1 MTRPFQRAQ
10 RLFSKLQFRLLFL
23 LVLLLLPAL
32 LLSIYTASEQGQLAT
47 RSAQQEALRLAQIS
61 AANQEQ
67 RVSRAREL
75 LIALA
80 QLPTLQ
86 AGDTAACNKLLSEL
100 VPQYASYTN
109 LFMVD
114 AQGNTICSGLETPPG
129 FNVAGVTWFKR
140 AMVNEGFNASD
151 YDIGALTRR
160 PVITFSYPIYD
171 VDGDI
176 RYQVGASLDLQRVGR
191 FITPS
196 QLPAD
201 TTITVIDRKGVILY
215 RFPDDNSQATGTPWA
230 DIVLLQKVLT
240 EQTGTSEARDIDGVE
255 RLYGFTQLDGTNGSA
270 YVLVG
275 TARNIA
281 FAEAN
286 RLLTQNLIGLA
297 IVGLSSIIL
306 IAYGVSGFL
315 VRPVQALV
323 QGTLRLA
330 EGNLKTRIDLRQVE
344 NTSELVEL
352 GRAFNQMAAS
362 VEELRD
368 NLEAKVQERTQRL
381 EFLSQISMTLWS
393 STLSYEN
400 VLKSLAQLAVPTT
413 ADWCSIDLIREDG
426 TLRQLALVQ
435 RDSERQDM
443 VSRIRIDKLKRP
455 DLLNPAISV
464 VNTGKPL
471 LISHIDDDRLKQ
483 AAPDESTLQIIRE
496 FRLRSMLFVPLVT
509 RGQLIG
515 VLGFSTS
522 EESGRTYQQDD
533 VSFAEEIARRAAMV
547 VENARLYSET
557 EQSRKWLEI
566 TLSSIGDAVI
576 ATDTSQQITFMNPVA
591 RTLTGWDDDPI
602 GRHINEVFRIVN
614 EHTREPASNPVTR
627 VLHEGG
633 IIGLANHT
641 LLIAKDGTERPIA
654 DSGAPILDSSG
665 NTIGAVLVFRD
676 VTAER
681 ATQNQIQASEAR
693 YRDLFENAND
703 IIYTL
708 DLDGNLTSINK
719 IGERVT
725 GYSRDD
731 LLGKSIENVILP
743 DYHRPMLDMLQ
754 RKMDGETRTTY
765 PLEVLAKDG
774 HRVTLE
780 VSSRLI
786 HENNRPVGIQG
797 IARDIT
803 ERARTERALQFLA
816 DASGALSTS
825 LDYEITMRNLAELTV
840 PVMADWCSVF
850 IDQDNGEV
858 QEFATLETRLAV
870 ERRFADE
877 SLDALLAEV
886 RSGNSKIVNTPE
898 GSTGDELPSAMIVP
912 LIMRGRAVGALLFM
926 RRLVYDA
933 AFDLPLAQELA
944 RRAANAIENARLHRQ
959 AQEIAVIEE
968 RQRLAR
974 DLHDAVTQTL
984 FTASIMAESLTR
996 QTKRNP
1002 EKMLQ
1007 NLSTLHEL
1015 ARGALAE
1022 MRTLLLELRPAN
1034 LVNTSMSDLLR
1045 QLTEAARARKKITFD
1060 LHLNERQSLP
1070 PSAHIAVYRI
1080 AQESLN
1086 NIVKHAQA
1094 DAVTVEFNNDA
1105 EAMTLRIMD
1114 NGLGFTSNAQSA
1126 GMGLRMMQE
1135 RAEEIGA
1142 ALEVSS
1148 VPKGGTQITV
1158 TLQHNGTKQARNQ
1171 EDKSAGNRVL

>member
-1 MTRPFQRAQ
+1 MARPIQRAQ
-10 RLFSKLQFRLLFL
+10 RLFSKLQFRLLLL

-32 LLSIYTASEQGQLAT
+32 LLSVYTASEQGQLAT
-47 RSAQQEALRLAQIS
+47 RSAQQEALRLAQLS

-80 QLPTLQ
+80 QLPALQ
-86 AGDTAACNKLLSEL
+86 QGDTTACNKLLSEL

-129 FNVAGVTWFKR
+129 FNVSGVNWFKR
-140 AMVNEGFNASD
+140 AMQNKGFNASD
-151 YDIGALTRR
+151 YDLGALTRR

-171 VDGDI
+171 TNGEI

-191 FITPS
+191 FIAAS

-201 TTITVIDRKGVILY
+201 TTITVIDRKGIILY
-215 RFPDDNSQATGTPWA
+215 RFPDENSQSTGAPWGDTA
-230 DIVLLQKVLT
+230 LLQRVLT
-240 EQTGTSEARDIDGVE
+240 EQTGTSEARDIDGVD

-275 TARNIA
+275 TARNVA

-286 RLLTQNLIGLA
+286 RLLTQNLIGLG
-297 IVGLSSIIL
+297 IVGLSSVLL
-306 IAYGVSGFL
+306 IAYGISGFL

-330 EGNLKTRIDLRQVE
+330 EGNLKTRIDLHQVE

-368 NLEAKVQERTQRL
+368 NLEAKVQERTRRL

-393 STLSYEN
+393 STLNYEN
-400 VLKSLAQLAVPTT
+400 VLKSLAQLAVPTI
-413 ADWCSIDLIREDG
+413 ADGCSIDLITEDG
-426 TLRQLALVQ
+426 SLRQLALVQ
-435 RDSERQDM
+435 RDLKSQEL
-443 VSRIRIDKLKRP
+443 VSRIRAEKMSRR
-455 DLLNPAISV
+455 DLLNPALTV
-464 VNTGKPL
+464 VATGQPV
-471 LISHIDDDRLKQ
+471 LIPKVEEEMLKQ
-483 AAPDESTLQIIRE
+483 AAPGESTLPMIRD
-496 FRLRSMLFVPLVT
+496 LRVCSMLFVPLVT

-515 VLGFSTS
+515 VLGLSTS
-522 EESGRTYQQDD
+522 EESGRTYQQED
-533 VSFAEEIARRAAMV
+533 VAFAEEIARRAAMV

-576 ATDTSQQITFMNPVA
+576 ATDTAQQITFMNPVA
-591 RTLTGWDDDPI
+591 KALTGWEENPI
-602 GRHINEVFRIVN
+602 GRHINDVFHIIN
-614 EHTREPASNPVTR
+614 EHTREPASNPVVH
-627 VLHEGG
+627 VLDEGG
-633 IIGLANHT
+633 IVGLANHT
-641 LLIAKDGTERPIA
+641 VLIARDGTERPIA

-665 NTIGAVLVFRD
+665 KTIGAVLVFRD

-681 ATQNQIQASEAR
+681 TTQNQIQASEAR

-708 DLDGNLTSINK
+708 DMNGNLTSINK
-719 IGERVT
+719 IGERAT
-725 GYSRDD
+725 GYSRDE
-731 LLGKSIENVILP
+731 LLGKPISTLILS
-743 DYHRPMLDMLQ
+743 DYHSPMLTMLQ
-754 RKMDGETRTTY
+754 RKLDGEARTTY
-765 PLEVLAKDG
+765 PLEIMAKDG

-786 HENNRPVGIQG
+786 YENNRPVGVQG

-816 DASGALSTS
+816 DASAALSTS
-825 LDYEITMRNLAELTV
+825 LDYEITMRNLAELTI

-850 IDQDNGEV
+850 IDQENGEV

-870 ERRFADE
+870 ERRFPED
-877 SLDALLAEV
+877 SLDALLADV
-886 RSGNSKIVNTPE
+886 RSGSSKIVNTPA
-898 GSTGDELPSAMIVP
+898 GSTSEQVPSAMVVP
-912 LIMRGRAVGALLFM
+912 LIMRGKAVGALLFM
-926 RRLVYDA
+926 RRMPYDE

-944 RRAANAIENARLHRQ
+944 RRAATAIENARLHRQ

-996 QTKRNP
+996 QTKRDP

-1007 NLSTLHEL
+1007 NLNTLHEL

-1034 LVNTSMSDLLR
+1034 LVNTGMSDLLR

-1060 LHLNERQSLP
+1060 LRLTEKQTLP

-1086 NIVKHAQA
+1086 NIIKHAQA
-1094 DAVTVEFNNDA
+1094 NAVTVEFYNDA
-1105 EAMTLRIMD
+1105 EAMTLRIID
-1114 NGLGFTSNAQSA
+1114 NGLGFASGSQSS
-1126 GMGLRMMQE
+1126 GMGLRMMRE

-1148 VPKGGTQITV
+1148 APKGGTQITV
-1158 TLQHNGTKQARNQ
+1158 TLRHNGVKERRGQ
-1171 EDKSAGNRVL
+1171 EETG